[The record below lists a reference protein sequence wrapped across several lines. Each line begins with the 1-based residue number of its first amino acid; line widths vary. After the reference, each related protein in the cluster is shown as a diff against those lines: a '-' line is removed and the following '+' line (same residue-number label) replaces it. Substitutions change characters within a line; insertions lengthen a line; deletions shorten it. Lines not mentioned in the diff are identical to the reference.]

1 MPVLQKCI
9 LMPLRL
15 IKAAVT
21 LFIAIF
27 LFSSCAAEAPVK
39 KSDYLLGTIVSITVY
54 GCDNGDRVIDECF
67 KMVREIENKVS
78 PTIEGSFI
86 SELNNSALTGEI
98 KTDSE
103 VFGLIQESLYY
114 CYETEGAFDIGLGK
128 LIALWGIGTDRQAIP
143 DMYKLKPYI
152 DFKGYEHI
160 ILNYE
165 QKSVCYDNKQVSINL
180 GACAK
185 GYAVNKAVAF
195 LKEKGV
201 KSAVI
206 DFGGSIYAIGN
217 KDGKGYDIGIADPR
231 GEDVGGIISGLSDI
245 SIVTS
250 GDYQRYFEQ
259 NGKRYHHIFD
269 SKTAFPSES
278 GVRSVT
284 VVCSDAFKGDCLSTA
299 AFVLGTEKGSELLDR
314 MNCGYIFF
322 TDDDIVVSDN
332 LKDRFSLIYE

>member
-9 LMPLRL
+9 LMLQRL
-15 IKAAVT
+15 IKAAS

-27 LFSSCAAEAPVK
+27 LFSACSAETPVK
-39 KSDYLLGTIVSITVY
+39 KSDYLLGTIVSVTVY
-54 GCDNGDRVIDECF
+54 GCDNGDRIIDECF
-67 KMVREIENKVS
+67 EKVREIENKVS
-78 PTIEGSFI
+78 VAIENSFI
-86 SELNNSALTGEI
+86 SELNNSAFSCEI

-103 VFGLIQESLYY
+103 VFNLISDSLSY
-114 CYETEGAFDIGLGK
+114 CYETGGAFDIGLGK
-128 LIALWGIGTDRQAIP
+128 LIDLWGIGTDLQAVP
-143 DMYKLKPYI
+143 DMNKLEPFI
-152 DFKGYEHI
+152 GFKGYEHI
-160 ILNYE
+160 KLNYE
-165 QKSVCYDNKQVSINL
+165 QEALCFDNEQVSINL

-195 LKEKGV
+195 LKDKGV
-201 KSAVI
+201 KSAII
-206 DFGGSIYAIGN
+206 DFGGSIYIIGN
-217 KDGKGYDIGIADPR
+217 KNGKGYDIGIADPR

-259 NGKRYHHIFD
+259 DGKRYHHIFD
-269 SKTAFPSES
+269 SNTAFPSES

-314 MNCGYIFF
+314 MNCGYVFF
-322 TDDDIVVSDN
+322 TDDGIVVSED
-332 LKDRFSLIYE
+332 LKDSFSLIYE